1 MKLKSR
7 ILRIFLVAA
16 LVTGI
21 VGSLV
26 PVSRASAALMMT
38 AVTPTLYKAN
48 SAAKVTF
55 VLTTGD
61 DEVRIGTQIM
71 LKYPAGFQVPS
82 SVPGNSITVNG
93 VSVSAAATGSAGT
106 ITFFSPVAV
115 PGSTTT
121 VIVGTTAGV
130 KSPKMPSEVPPG
142 GFAATIAGITEDD
155 STATR
160 TEAFVRFSSGAVRN
174 AAARGVTVG
183 LTGEGFAKNTGATI
197 AIGLDPTTISTSG
210 TIDSNGTLTA
220 SFVAG
225 SMTFAN
231 SGTFI
236 VVTDGAGNTTGVT
249 DFFPDGPRFTQS
261 ASATISARVSPGG
274 TAVVT
279 LTDWRNTERVT
290 ATIAGVDIDPI
301 GMTNVIGAGSGTPSL
316 RPALFT
322 VPADTTTGVKQV
334 KLTGAPTGVT
344 ITLTIDIVSRS
355 LTVNP
360 TSLAPGQA
368 FTISGSGFSKGG
380 VIPAGTGIMVS
391 GVAVNPA
398 AAVTINAD
406 GTFLF
411 AGFAPTED
419 RFSLAP
425 GTKRFEVTDGTL
437 TGTSSG
443 VSLQSRSATFSPTSG
458 PPGSAVL
465 VTGSGFTVGTGSI
478 VVLTGTGGLAA
489 CAIATA
495 GFPVASDGTFTGS
508 FTVPLGCPTGPITI
522 RATDNAATLVPPLAG
537 TSKTAT
543 VVFTVPTGAVVI
555 VPIAGSTGNIA
566 TVTGTNFPTSTNLSV
581 LRFGRVSA
589 LPIPSPA
596 TDAVGSFTV
605 NVTVPAAVTGGSLT
619 PGAVVVT
626 VTVGGV
632 TGTTSFTLSNPSITI
647 GPSGTTTSG
656 SSITITGVGFSALS
670 TVTVIT
676 IGSAAALPAPAPRTD
691 GIGGFTATI
700 LVPALNPG
708 TYTVT
713 VTAGVGF
720 TANGTLTIS
729 TGLGVFG
736 QPVDAA
742 TALASLLGAGIM
754 ELASNI
760 RGGGNVAS
768 GFATDPG
775 DRTQALAGNP
785 LTQILP
791 NSVLILTLTQDAT
804 VTVSGVSFS
813 VTGGV
818 PAFIPVGKNVTI
830 AIN

>member
-26 PVSRASAALMMT
+26 PVSKASAGLMMT
-38 AVTPTLYKAN
+38 AVTPTTYPAN
-48 SAAKVTF
+48 SAAAVKF
-55 VLTTGD
+55 VLTTD
-61 DEVRIGTQIM
+61 DVGEVRIGTQII
-71 LKYPAGFQVPS
+71 LKYPTGFQVPS

-93 VSVSAAATGSAGT
+93 VSVIAAATGSAASRT
-106 ITFFSPVAV
+106 ITFFSPVLVA
-115 PGSTTT
+115 GTTTT
-121 VIVGTTAGV
+121 VIVGTSAGV
-130 KSPKMPSEVPPG
+130 KSSKTPG
-142 GFAATIAGITEDD
+142 AAADGFAATIAADTAVDQMEITTN
-155 STATR
+155 SV
-160 TEAFVRFSSGAVRN
+160 VRLSRG

-183 LTGEGFAKNTGATI
+183 VTGEGFAKNTGATI
-197 AIGLDPTTISTSG
+197 TIGADPTAISTSG

-225 SMTFAN
+225 STTFAN
-231 SGTFI
+231 SGMRI
-236 VVTDGAGNTTGVT
+236 VVVDGAGNTTG
-249 DFFPDGPRFTQS
+249 DPAYPFFPDGPKFTHS
-261 ASATISARVSPGG
+261 ASATISATVSPGG

-279 LTDWRNTERVT
+279 LTDWVDTNEVT

-301 GMTNVIGAGSGTPSL
+301 GTTNVIGAGRSGTPSL
-316 RPALFT
+316 TPALFT

-334 KLTGAPTGVT
+334 ILTGDPTGVT

-380 VIPAGTGIMVS
+380 VIAAGTGIMVS

-425 GTKRFEVTDGTL
+425 GTKRFIVTDGTL
-437 TGTSSG
+437 RGSSSG

-478 VVLTGTGGLAA
+478 VVLTGGMAA

-508 FTVPLGCPTGPITI
+508 FTVPLGCPTGRITI
-522 RATDNAATLVPPLAG
+522 TATDNAATLVPPLAD

-566 TVTGTNFPTSTNLSV
+566 TVTGTNFPTNTNLSV
-581 LRFGRVSA
+581 LTFGRVSA

-691 GIGGFTATI
+691 SIGGFTATI

-720 TANGTLTIS
+720 TANGTVTIS

-813 VTGGV
+813 VTAGV

-830 AIN
+830 AII